1 MTRRIVVVLVLFA
14 CTVVLF
20 TGCVFPGSGTVR
32 IRNEMTASRVITSL
46 YMYLEGSSSK
56 GSSIASEIHPNEIHT
71 EYGVEPGDYIIEAE
85 IDGGLETAIDTVSVV
100 EGTWHV
106 VWFYDGDIL

>member
-1 MTRRIVVVLVLFA
+1 MTRRVVVVLVLFA

-20 TGCVFPGSGTVR
+20 TGCVFPGTGTVQ
-32 IRNEMTASRVITSL
+32 IRNEMTASRLITGL

-56 GSSIASEIHPNEIHT
+56 GSSIASDIHPNETHT

-85 IDGGLETAIDTVSVV
+85 IDGGLETATDTVSVV
-100 EGTWHV
+100 DGTFHFV
-106 VWFYDGDIL
+106 RFYDADIL